1 MGHLW
6 TAAPGCSSI
15 LCELGVVCYREGPC
29 LFSGGRELEETM
41 QGWALVLD
49 WETECGDLRRE
60 VDLGR
65 WEARLC
71 PWSPDRLCN

>member
-15 LCELGVVCYREGPC
+15 LRELGVVCYREGPC

-49 WETECGDLRRE
+49 WETERVWRLEER
-60 VDLGR
+60 GR
-65 WEARLC
+65 SWTMGSQTL
-71 PWSPDRLCN
+71 PMVT